1 MASKPALSDLSEQKL
16 FDDLY
21 ELQTSAKVSIFEKG
35 KKTFRIALE
44 QQYGLE
50 HKALKKYEPFS
61 IAFKRFKEKM
71 SNEPVAENDEEPE
84 PEQNEE
90 DKVMDDGTTKDTE
103 NKKSKKMKKK
113 KDKKSKKKKKK
124 DKSEK

>member
-21 ELQTSAKVSIFEKG
+21 ELQTSAKVSIFKKG

-71 SNEPVAENDEEPE
+71 SNERDAESNDEEPE
-84 PEQNEE
+84 PKQNENEQDEE
-90 DKVMDDGTTKDTE
+90 DKVIDDGATQDKE
-103 NKKSKKMKKK
+103 N
-113 KDKKSKKKKKK
+113 KKSKKKKKK
-124 DKSEK
+124 KDKSKKKKK